1 MKKLLLTSNEYQVD
15 QSCTRIFQKTLF
27 EYADF
32 LETYSSF
39 EITNVISSWYPYTQ
53 DISKPSLEIAT
64 LIAIQSMLF
73 RRCKI
78 IKKFCI
84 LVAENSSTFP
94 LIPISW
100 YNSSEIQTI
109 RIMDC
114 NEVVQQYCRVPLL
127 NLISAQTELKELELN
142 YFFTSNFT
150 SFLRQKKFITSKNIP
165 EDDINNNKFF
175 EIKQGIISSRN
186 KTKSDNNLNN
196 ILDHDEK
203 ESLVEPFNYYLK
215 KDHLQYYYSFRLNE
229 NNNPIS
235 KTNNDKS
242 ESEKKSYP
250 LEINDK
256 KYFEQFRFIS
266 QNEYVENRY
275 HERLTYRTTI
285 NEEDKCPTKK
295 IDEENLDYSKKKKNY
310 NDDQK
315 TEFVS
320 ETINPTNSKKTID
333 YHVSEY
339 NQLLKERW
347 EEVEMLLKRRNNLNL
362 INIVLSSFFI
372 LFGILLL
379 YLFWKNHISD
389 TVHIVTSSVLA
400 SSGFL
405 ALLKVLGNKLKQNQ
419 DNVTSLIE
427 VTKKISFPSDKV
439 FKPTLLEIP
448 EGLINAG
455 WKKPFFYADRNPNRR
470 HSSDEQFMLAS
481 SEMKYI

>member
-150 SFLRQKKFITSKNIP
+150 SFLRQKK
-165 EDDINNNKFF
+165 
-175 EIKQGIISSRN
+175 QGIISSRN

-266 QNEYVENRY
+266 QNEKSCFDEYDSLSCSLDVIRGDIHALQTNIEQFECSY
-275 HERLTYRTTI
+275 FITI
-285 NEEDKCPTKK
+285 FR
-295 IDEENLDYSKKKKNY
+295 KNY

-455 WKKPFFYADRNPNRR
+455 WKLSNTKEHTPKGMRGSSRAKRSIVILFDFY
-470 HSSDEQFMLAS
+470 LAF
-481 SEMKYI
+481 YPGGAQRLQ